1 MTKVFSR
8 HFSIVLRMIALIG
21 LLLSTVLGPSL
32 STPLVVQAANPDGN
46 LKIEIITAYNFIVDS
61 NVTTPATHA
70 PKSAT
75 IGAKVCNTGA
85 TDMTGVTAYVG
96 DFKGT
101 VATSTPGTYPV
112 RDSNTDLVFQATSPH
127 LANSG
132 NYSLTHEGGSA
143 GKGDATRYIGSL
155 PAGACRVEYWLV
167 SYPRLKNGDSTQSVT
182 GGIKPG
188 DDLWLDYDIWAA
200 GSEGATARLADVTRR
215 ATMRNEISAA
225 ANKIWPQTTSK
236 VPNDYLT
243 AIQTAFGWNTIVP
256 GGGSTAYP
264 GDTLV
269 TRGIWYDFGNIGAG
283 FDNDGNLIPDR
294 NAWVQP
300 VGDPD
305 AYDPGCFRLV
315 RTYGIVVVKLG
326 GGGEFLIP
334 FENQLYFSELPGD
347 NTGAVG
353 LVYYEYVALDG
364 ACRGVMSPY
373 QEVASGFDNEKFNA
387 DFGAGIPPLQTTEAV
402 MTFDKNGD
410 TSVNAGGT
418 VTYSMIYNNV
428 DPDAGG
434 PLTVT
439 VGDPALG
446 TPFGVYDKVPT
457 GTCYVPG
464 SATAVA
470 PTDANNLLIDGVQN
484 AAAYLVLYSIDT
496 NPADGIIWQ
505 TTEPGDADANSCNDT
520 TYLKWTRVE
529 AVANGSTGRVNFK
542 VTVPSTYVTTQ
553 KTAIVENTGCIKLGD
568 GNCFKDDTHITIVS
582 GSRNLSG
589 TVYQDT
595 GTGGGVLANG
605 VKDGTEPGIYG
616 ADGVTVTLY
625 YWNDKD
631 SDNIVDAGELTQIK
645 TTQTSASGAY
655 LFDLLPAGKYITKVS
670 TGDSD
675 IPTGY
680 GITTPD
686 QRAATLVAADITGLD
701 FGFAPPLKIA
711 KRRDSPASVRVGD
724 IVNYTI
730 SVSNVLPGG
739 GDSSTACKY
748 NLWAS
753 SEGSLSSGE
762 TAGKRFH
769 NDFAGNPPTNAFNAA
784 GPDNLYAFTDYATSG
799 SQIIDSAGIATGDQG
814 GTIQSVKAR
823 VKYYLDTPL
832 TDDTGTV
839 TLYVGAGAGT
849 VNDTLTLTT
858 AQLNAHVGAANA
870 GWLEGAA
877 KTTKLVGTVSS
888 AWTWA
893 DLAPGA
899 ANPVHVVYENSKTT
913 SGDRVFLYIDAMAV
927 QVTTD
932 QVCGGANTIL
942 NPVPLTDTFVTNDL
956 AFVSANPPISGPA
969 TPSGA
974 NTILTWDNVGPLYPG
989 QTKTITVSFTASQ
1002 VIAGSTDTATSTN
1015 TKFANGV
1022 NANSPVSAT
1031 ASVAITAASTRSLT
1045 GTIFDD
1051 NNPANGWSG
1060 SAWTQAGAMTG
1071 MDAGDTGIAN
1081 VPVDLY
1087 ACVDQITGALITSQ
1101 NKTCYAATGTWVL
1114 VRSTTTNASGVYTF
1128 SNLTLGV
1135 YYAKVHTASIPGSQ
1149 VADVNLAGVCG
1160 ASCDSLSN
1168 NPIADNLNAFVG
1180 NLDANTSVTRVN
1192 FGYNVGNGTASTI
1205 GDTLYYDW
1213 NGNGTQD
1220 PATEETLKDVTV
1232 RLYNAAGGLVAT
1244 DTDSDHNGQYLFSGL
1259 AAGVYTVKVD
1269 TTDTQFPAG
1278 LVVETQDPDESGTCV
1293 TCDSSASST
1302 VDGTASDLT
1311 RDFGY
1316 KPTGNTG
1323 QIGDTVWKD
1332 VDGDGAQLGSNE
1344 TGLSGVKVLLQV
1356 DLNGDGTYVT
1366 LQSMTT
1372 DATGK
1377 YLFDRLPVGTQFNYR
1392 VVIDMSDSINTT
1404 AIPTDGL
1411 GNNYT
1416 PTTGTTS
1423 GSLIYRNVTLTSAAP
1438 VDLTADFGFTAL
1450 AAIGNTIFWDVNA
1463 NGQQDWS
1470 EKGIPGVTVMLYL
1483 DVNDDGIA
1491 DAGEIITDK
1500 CATGLNPCVTDANG
1514 KYLFSKLPASTHKYL
1529 VVVDTTSTPLVGKL
1543 LTADPDNDGAACSGV
1558 AGVCD
1563 NQTTQ
1568 RLYAGTLFTGANFGY
1583 QPTNVIG
1590 DTVWADTNQNGI
1602 QDLDASGN
1610 PTETGLADVTV
1621 RLYNDVNSNNQYDAG
1636 TDTLV
1641 SSTTTDISGQYLFS
1655 GLADGNYVVV
1665 VDPATL
1671 PSGYVQSADPTVPGV
1686 PCRGLPTCNNEGAA
1700 TLAGNSVLTEDF
1712 GYVLYGDYSI
1722 SGTICKDNSA
1732 EDGICTGAAG
1742 EQALLGRPVNLY
1754 RLNGGVTEF
1763 VRTVSTDA
1771 SGNYLFPNL
1780 PNGSYFVSTDTV
1792 QLFDKPRLTT
1802 GAPAVAVSDANSNL
1816 LGGYRPVTIASA
1828 SVADQDF
1835 AFVSDAILDFGD
1847 LPATYNTLLSANPG
1861 GPRHIIPGTPNLYLG
1876 ATPPDAEADGQ
1887 PGILGAKNDDNNGP
1901 AGNTEESGIALNLD
1915 ASYKW
1920 ILSCTITDCQ
1930 GNINVTSTVPTGGGW
1945 VIGWMDFNE
1954 DGDFTDSGEMIVSQ
1968 AVSTTG
1974 TQTLSVT
1981 APLGAQTL
1989 TNYIYRFRLFSSE
2002 PMIPEL
2008 SFTGSASN
2016 GEVEDYI
2023 WKAGTTA
2030 VSLMK
2035 FTASSSLPTL
2045 VLPLAAIALLALGL
2059 ALLLR
2064 RK

>member
-1 MTKVFSR
+1 MRKALPQRFFVLLR
-8 HFSIVLRMIALIG
+8 IVALTG
-21 LLLSTVLGPSL
+21 LLLSTILGPSTL
-32 STPLVVQAANPDGN
+32 PAVQAANPDGN
-46 LKIEIITAYNFIVDS
+46 LKIEVITAYNFIVDS

-75 IGAKVCNTGA
+75 IGAKVCNTGG

-101 VATSTPGTYPV
+101 VASSTPGTYLV
-112 RDSNTDLVFQATSPH
+112 RDSDTDAAFKSTSPH
-127 LANSG
+127 LADSG
-132 NYSLTHEGGSA
+132 DYSLTHEGGSA
-143 GKGDATRYIGSL
+143 GKADAIRYIGSL
-155 PAGACRVEYWLV
+155 AAGTCRVEYWLV
-167 SYPRLKNGDSTQSVT
+167 SYPRLKNGDPTQSVT

-188 DDLWLDYDIWAA
+188 DDLWLEYDIWVAA
-200 GSEGATARLADVTRR
+200 TEGATARLADVTRR
-215 ATMRNEISAA
+215 ATMRNEISAS

-236 VPNDYLT
+236 VPNEYLT

-269 TRGIWYDFGNIGAG
+269 TRGIWYDFGNVGAG
-283 FDNDGNLIPDR
+283 FDNDGNFIPDR

-315 RTYGIVVVKLG
+315 RTYGIIVVKLG

-334 FENQLYFSELPGD
+334 FENQLYFSELPAD

-410 TSVNAGGT
+410 ATVDAGNT
-418 VTYSMIYNNV
+418 VTYSMTYNNV

-439 VGDPALG
+439 VGDPDVGLA
-446 TPFGVYDKVPT
+446 FGVYDKVPT
-457 GTCYVPG
+457 GTCYVAG

-470 PTDANNLLIDGVQN
+470 PADVNNLLVDGIQN
-484 AAAYLVLYSIDT
+484 AAAYQVFYSIDSD
-496 NPADGIIWQ
+496 PSDGITWQ
-505 TTEPGDADANSCNDT
+505 TTEPGDADDNSCNDT
-520 TYLKWTRVE
+520 TYLKWTRVG

-553 KTAIVENTGCIKLGD
+553 KTAIIENTGCVKLGD
-568 GNCFKDDTHITIVS
+568 GNCFKEDTTITIVS
-582 GSRNLSG
+582 GSLKLSG
-589 TVYQDT
+589 TVYEDT

-605 VKDGTEPGIYG
+605 VKDGSEPGIYG
-616 ADGVTVTLY
+616 TDGVTVTLY
-625 YWNDKD
+625 YWNDKN
-631 SDNIVDAGELTQIK
+631 SNNVVDAGELTQIK
-645 TTQTSASGAY
+645 TTQTNASGFY
-655 LFDLLPAGKYITKVS
+655 EFTLLPAGKYITKVS

-730 SVSNVLPGG
+730 SLTNVLPGG

-748 NLWAS
+748 NLWAT
-753 SEGSLSSGE
+753 SEGSLSSGI
-762 TAGKRFH
+762 TDGKRFH
-769 NDFAGNPPTNAFNAA
+769 NDFAGANPTNAFNAA
-784 GPDNLYAFTDYATSG
+784 GPDNLYAFTDYAASG
-799 SQIIDSAGIATGDQG
+799 SQLLDGAGIATGDMG
-814 GTIQSVKAR
+814 GTIQSVKTR

-832 TDDTGTV
+832 LDDTGSV

-849 VNDTLTLTT
+849 VNDTLTLTKD
-858 AQLNAHVGAANA
+858 QLNAHVGAANA

-877 KTTKLVGTVSS
+877 KTTKLVGVVSS

-899 ANPVHVVYENSKTT
+899 ANPVHVVYENAKATA
-913 SGDRVFLYIDAMAV
+913 GDRVFLYIDAMAI

-932 QVCGGANTIL
+932 QVCGGADTIL

-956 AFVSANPPISGPA
+956 AFVSANPPISSSA
-969 TPSGA
+969 PSGG

-989 QTKTITVSFTASQ
+989 QTKNITVSFTASQ

-1015 TKFANGV
+1015 TKFATGV
-1022 NANSPVSAT
+1022 SANSPVSAT
-1031 ASVAITAASTRSLT
+1031 ASVAITAASTRSLS

-1051 NNPANGWSG
+1051 NNAANGWSG
-1060 SAWTQAGAMTG
+1060 SAWTQAGTMTG

-1087 ACVDQITGALITSQ
+1087 ACVNQTTGALITAQ
-1101 NKTCYAATGTWVL
+1101 NKTCYAAGGTWVL

-1135 YYAKVHTASIPGSQ
+1135 YYAKVRTASIPGSQ
-1149 VADVNLAGVCG
+1149 VADVNLAGACG

-1180 NLDANTSVTRVN
+1180 NLDDNTSVTRVN
-1192 FGYNVGNGTASTI
+1192 FGYDVGNGTSSTI

-1220 PATEETLKDVTV
+1220 VATEETLKDVTV

-1244 DTDSDHNGQYLFSGL
+1244 DTDADHNGTYLFTGL
-1259 AAGVYTVKVD
+1259 ASGVYTVKVD
-1269 TTDTQFPAG
+1269 TTDTDFPSG
-1278 LVVETQDPDESGTCV
+1278 LVVETQDPDESGVCV

-1302 VDGTASDLT
+1302 VNGTNSDLT

-1332 VDGDGAQLGSNE
+1332 VDGDGTQLGSDE
-1344 TGLSGVKVLLQV
+1344 TGISGVKVLLQV

-1366 LQSMTT
+1366 LKSTTT
-1372 DATGK
+1372 DTTGK
-1377 YLFDRLPVGTQFNYR
+1377 YLFDQLPVGTQFNYR

-1404 AIPTDGL
+1404 AIPKDGL

-1423 GSLIYRNVTLTSAAP
+1423 ASLIYRNVTLTTAAP

-1450 AAIGNTIFWDVNA
+1450 AAIGNTIYWDVNA

-1470 EKGIPGVTVMLYL
+1470 EKGIPGVTVKLYL
-1483 DVNDDGIA
+1483 DLNDNGLA
-1491 DAGEIITDK
+1491 DDAEITDK
-1500 CATGLNPCVTDANG
+1500 CATGANPCVTDANG

-1529 VVVDTTSTPLVGKL
+1529 VVVDTTSTPLVGKT

-1563 NQTTQ
+1563 NKTAQ

-1602 QDLDASGN
+1602 QDLDANGN
-1610 PTETGLADVTV
+1610 PTEMGLAGVTL
-1621 RLYNDVNSNNQYDAG
+1621 RLYNDVNGSTLYEAG

-1641 SSTTTDISGQYLFS
+1641 TSTTTDISGQYLFS
-1655 GLADGNYVVV
+1655 GLADGKYVVV
-1665 VDPATL
+1665 VDPASL

-1686 PCRGLPTCNNEGAA
+1686 PCRGLPTCDNEGAA
-1700 TLAGNSVLTEDF
+1700 TLAGNSVLTLDF

-1722 SGTICKDNSA
+1722 SGTICKDNLA
-1732 EDGICTGAAG
+1732 EDGMCTGVAG
-1742 EQALLGRPVNLY
+1742 EQALSGRPVNLY

-1763 VRTVSTDA
+1763 VRTISTDG

-1780 PNGSYFVSTDTV
+1780 PNGNYFVSTDTV
-1792 QLFDKPRLTT
+1792 QLFDKPRMTT
-1802 GAPAVAVSDANSNL
+1802 GAPAIAVTDANSNL
-1816 LGGYRPVTIASA
+1816 LGGYRPATINNAN
-1828 SVADQDF
+1828 VVDQDF

-1847 LPATYNTLLSANPG
+1847 LPDSYNTLLAANPE
-1861 GPRHIIPGTPNLYLG
+1861 GPRHIVPGVPNLYLG
-1876 ATPPDAEADGQ
+1876 ATPPDSEADGQ
-1887 PGILGAKNDDNNGP
+1887 ATATAKGDDGNGA
-1901 AGNTEESGIALNLD
+1901 AGNTEENGIVLNMD
-1915 ASYKW
+1915 ASFKW
-1920 ILSCTITDCQ
+1920 ILTCDATNCH
-1930 GNINVTSTVPTGGGW
+1930 GNINVTSTVPASGGW
-1945 VIGWMDFNE
+1945 LVGWMDFNE
-1954 DGDFTDSGEMIVSQ
+1954 DGDFSDSGEMIVNQ
-1968 AVSTTG
+1968 AVSTSS

-1981 APLGAQTL
+1981 APLGAPSL
-1989 TNYIYRFRLFSSE
+1989 VNYIYRFRLFPSE
-2002 PMIPEL
+2002 PMLPEL
-2008 SFTGSASN
+2008 SFTGIASN

-2035 FTASSSLPTL
+2035 FTANSSLPT
-2045 VLPLAAIALLALGL
+2045 VALPLVVVALLALGL
-2059 ALLLR
+2059 TLLG
-2064 RK
+2064 RKAF

>member
-1 MTKVFSR
+1 MSKVSSR
-8 HFSIVLRMIALIG
+8 HFFALLRIVALIG
-21 LLLSTVLGPSL
+21 LVLSTVLGPSL
-32 STPLVVQAANPDGN
+32 SSVPAVQAANPDGT

-75 IGAKVCNTGA
+75 IGAKVCNTGGTA
-85 TDMTGVTAYVG
+85 MTGVTAYVG

-112 RDSNTDLVFQATSPH
+112 RDSDTDATFKATSPH
-127 LANSG
+127 LADSG
-132 NYSLTHEGGSA
+132 DYSLTHEGGSA
-143 GKGDATRYIGSL
+143 GKADAVRYIGSL
-155 PAGACRVEYWLV
+155 AAGACRVEYWLV
-167 SYPRLKNGDSTQSVT
+167 SYPRLKNGDPTQSVT

-188 DDLWLDYDIWAA
+188 DDLWLEYDIWVAA
-200 GSEGATARLADVTRR
+200 TEGVTPRLADVTRR

-236 VPNDYLT
+236 VPNEYLT
-243 AIQTAFGWNTIVP
+243 AIQTAFGWNTITP

-269 TRGIWYDFGNIGAG
+269 TRGIWYDFGNVGAG
-283 FDNDGNLIPDR
+283 FDNDGNFIPDR

-315 RTYGIVVVKLG
+315 RTYGIIVVKLSG
-326 GGGEFLIP
+326 SGEFLIP
-334 FENQLYFSELPGD
+334 FENQLYFSELPAD

-364 ACRGVMSPY
+364 TCRGVMSPY

-402 MTFDKNGD
+402 MMFDKNGE

-428 DPDAGG
+428 DPDDTG
-434 PLTVT
+434 PMTVT
-439 VGDPALG
+439 VGDPDVGLA
-446 TPFGVYDKVPT
+446 FGVYDKVPT
-457 GTCYVPG
+457 GACYVAG

-470 PTDANNLLIDGVQN
+470 PADTTNLLVDGVQN
-484 AAAYLVLYSIDT
+484 AAAYQVFYSIDSD
-496 NPADGIIWQ
+496 PSDGITWQ

-520 TYLKWTRVE
+520 TYLKWTRVG

-542 VTVPSTYVTTQ
+542 AAIPSTYVATQ
-553 KTAIVENTGCIKLGD
+553 KTAIIENTGCLKLGD
-568 GNCFKDDTHITIVS
+568 GNCFKEDPHITIVS
-582 GSRNLSG
+582 GSLKLSG
-589 TVYQDT
+589 TVYADT

-616 ADGVTVTLY
+616 TDGVTVTLY
-625 YWNDKD
+625 YWNDK
-631 SDNIVDAGELTQIK
+631 NNNNVVDAGELTQIK
-645 TTQTSASGAY
+645 TTQTIAGGTY
-655 LFDLLPAGKYITKVS
+655 EFTLLPAGKYITKVS

-680 GITTPD
+680 GITTPN

-711 KRRDSPASVRVGD
+711 KRRDSPATVRVGD

-730 SVSNVLPGG
+730 SLTNVLPGG
-739 GDSSTACKY
+739 GDSSTSCKY
-748 NLWAS
+748 NLWATS
-753 SEGSLSSGE
+753 QGSLSTGGGDK
-762 TAGKRFH
+762 TFV

-799 SQIIDSAGIATGDQG
+799 SQIIDGAGIATGDQG
-814 GTIQSVKAR
+814 GTIQSVKTR

-832 TDDTGTV
+832 TDDTGSV

-849 VNDTLTLTT
+849 VNDTLTLTKD
-858 AQLNAHVGAANA
+858 QLNAHVGAANA

-877 KTTKLVGTVSS
+877 KTTKLVGTTTS

-899 ANPVHVVYENSKTT
+899 ANPVHVVYENAKT
-913 SGDRVFLYIDAMAV
+913 SNGDRVFIYIDAIAI

-932 QVCGGANTIL
+932 QVCGGADTIL
-942 NPVPLTDTFVTNDL
+942 NPVPLTDTFVTADL
-956 AFVSANPPISGPA
+956 AFVSANPPVSSSAPA
-969 TPSGA
+969 GT
-974 NTILTWDNVGPLYPG
+974 LTWDNVGPLYPG
-989 QTKTITVSFTASQ
+989 QTKNITVSFTASQ
-1002 VIAGSTDTATSTN
+1002 ASAGSTDTATSTN

-1022 NANSPVSAT
+1022 AANSPVSAT
-1031 ASVAITAASTRSLT
+1031 ASVAITANSNRSLT

-1051 NNPANGWSG
+1051 NNAANGWSG
-1060 SAWTQAGAMTG
+1060 SAWTQAGTMTG

-1087 ACVDQITGALITSQ
+1087 ACVNKTTGALVPSTN
-1101 NKTCYAATGTWVL
+1101 NKTCYVAGGTWVV

-1128 SNLTLGV
+1128 SNLTLGI
-1135 YYAKVHTASIPGSQ
+1135 YYVKVQTASIPGSQ
-1149 VADVNLAGVCG
+1149 VADVNLAGACG
-1160 ASCDSLSN
+1160 TSCDSLSN
-1168 NPIADNLNAFVG
+1168 NPIADSLNDFVG

-1192 FGYNVGNGTASTI
+1192 FGYDVGNGTASTI

-1220 PATEETLKDVTV
+1220 AGEEGMKNVTV
-1232 RLYNAAGGLVAT
+1232 RLYTAAGVEITNKCAT
-1244 DTDSDHNGQYLFSGL
+1244 NPCVTDVDGKYLFSGL
-1259 AAGVYTVKVD
+1259 SAGVYTVKVD
-1269 TTDTQFPAG
+1269 TTDTDFPSG
-1278 LVVETQDPDESGTCV
+1278 LVVETQDPDESNVCV

-1302 VDGTASDLT
+1302 VNGTASDLT

-1332 VDGDGAQLGSNE
+1332 VDGNGSQSGSDE
-1344 TGLSGVKVLLQV
+1344 TGISGVKVLLQV

-1366 LQSMTT
+1366 LKSTT
-1372 DATGK
+1372 TNATGK
-1377 YLFDRLPVGTQFNYR
+1377 YLFDQLPVGTQFNYR

-1404 AIPTDGL
+1404 AIPKDGL

-1423 GSLIYRNVTLTSAAP
+1423 ASLIYRTVTLTSAAP

-1450 AAIGNTIFWDVNA
+1450 AAIGNTIYWDANA
-1463 NGQQDWS
+1463 NGQLDWS
-1470 EKGIPGVTVMLYL
+1470 EKGIPGVTVKLYL
-1483 DVNDDGIA
+1483 DLNDNGLA
-1491 DAGEIITDK
+1491 DDVEITNK
-1500 CATGLNPCVTDANG
+1500 CATGANPCVTDSNG

-1529 VVVDTTSTPLVGKL
+1529 VVVDTTSAPLVGKT
-1543 LTADPDNDGAACSGV
+1543 LTADPDNDGAACNGI

-1563 NQTTQ
+1563 NKTAQ

-1590 DTVWADTNQNGI
+1590 DTVWADTNENGL
-1602 QDLDASGN
+1602 QDLDANGN
-1610 PTETGLADVTV
+1610 PLEMGLAGVTL
-1621 RLYNDVNSNNQYDAG
+1621 RLYNDVNGNTKYDAG

-1641 SSTTTDISGQYLFS
+1641 TSTTTDISGQYLFS

-1671 PSGYVQSADPTVPGV
+1671 PSGYEQSADPTVPGS
-1686 PCRGLPTCNNEGAA
+1686 CRGTADCNNEGGA
-1700 TLAGNSVLTEDF
+1700 TLAGNSDLTVDF
-1712 GYVLYGDYSI
+1712 GYVLYGNYSI
-1722 SGTICKDNSA
+1722 SGTICKDNPA
-1732 EDGICTGAAG
+1732 EDGLCTGIAG
-1742 EQALLGRPVNLY
+1742 EQPLSGRPVNLY

-1763 VRTVSTDA
+1763 VRTISTDG

-1780 PNGSYFVSTDTV
+1780 PNGNYFVSTDTV
-1792 QLFDKPRLTT
+1792 QLFDKPRMTT
-1802 GAPAVAVSDANSNL
+1802 GAPAIAVTDANSNL
-1816 LGGYRPVTIASA
+1816 LGGYRPATINNAN
-1828 SVADQDF
+1828 VVDQDF

-1847 LPATYNTLLSANPG
+1847 LPASYNTLLSANPE
-1861 GPRHIIPGTPNLYLG
+1861 GPRHIVPGSPNLYLG
-1876 ATPPDAEADGQ
+1876 TTPPDSEADGQ
-1887 PGILGAKNDDNNGP
+1887 ATTNAKGDDNNG
-1901 AGNTEESGIALNLD
+1901 AAANTEENGITLNLD
-1915 ASYKW
+1915 GSLKW
-1920 ILSCTITDCQ
+1920 LLTCVTDCQ
-1930 GNINVTSTVPTGGGW
+1930 GNINVTSTVPASGGW
-1945 VIGWMDFNE
+1945 LVGWMDFNE
-1954 DGDFTDSGEMIVSQ
+1954 DGDFSDSGEMIVNQ
-1968 AVSTTG
+1968 AVSTSG
-1974 TQTLSVT
+1974 TQTLTVT
-1981 APLGAQTL
+1981 APLSAQSL
-1989 TNYIYRFRLFSSE
+1989 INYVYRFRLFPSE
-2002 PMIPEL
+2002 PMLPEL
-2008 SFTGSASN
+2008 SYTGLASN
-2016 GEVEDYI
+2016 GEVEDYA

-2035 FTASSSLPTL
+2035 FTANSSLPTV
-2045 VLPLAAIALLALGL
+2045 VLPLAGVALLALGL
-2059 ALLLR
+2059 ALLR